1 MALSDRKIT
10 RRIFEKTGTDR
21 DRMADDKIAKISS
34 SFAANVHIDFPE
46 SPDATE
52 ALIYAVQAIEE
63 DVQEL
68 HRYLRSEVTSNTA
81 TNLSVTAGGT
91 SLTINSSDGTNAS
104 IPAATTNAWGA
115 MTDENFDAIAANTAK
130 TGITSA
136 QSGSITTNTS
146 KASSVGYHITKTA
159 NYVWIPGTHFYG
171 SVVASGKNTWVTD
184 SSTKGILAYE
194 WPGIQGKKVTE
205 VKVFTDTAVQSGV
218 SVSKITATNGTAA
231 SLGSGNTNADLN
243 ITDWS
248 CTMGETLKIQ
258 ISLKSTSVKLYGV
271 HLVITD

>member
-1 MALSDRKIT
+1 MALADKKYQDLYDKSGSGKKRMDDAKQA
-10 RRIFEKTGTDR
+10 RIS
-21 DRMADDKIAKISS
+21 A
-34 SFAANVHIDFPE
+34 SFASNVLNEAPE
-46 SPDATE
+46 SMDAVE
-52 ALIYAVQAIEE
+52 ALVYQTKLIQE
-63 DVQEL
+63 DLDEIR
-68 HRYLRSEVTSNTA
+68 RYLGAEVVSNTA

-146 KASSVGYHITKTA
+146 KVSSVGYHITKTA
-159 NYVWIPGTHFYG
+159 NYVWIPGTQFYG
-171 SVVASGKNTWVTD
+171 EHTALGKNTYITQTG
-184 SSTKGILAYE
+184 TKSVSAYE

-205 VKVFTDTAVQSGV
+205 VKVFTDSAVTSGV
-218 SVSKITATNGTAA
+218 NVFRITATNGTAA
-231 SLGSGNTNADLN
+231 SLGSGNTNADIN

-258 ISLKSTSVKLYGV
+258 VSLKSTSIKIYGV